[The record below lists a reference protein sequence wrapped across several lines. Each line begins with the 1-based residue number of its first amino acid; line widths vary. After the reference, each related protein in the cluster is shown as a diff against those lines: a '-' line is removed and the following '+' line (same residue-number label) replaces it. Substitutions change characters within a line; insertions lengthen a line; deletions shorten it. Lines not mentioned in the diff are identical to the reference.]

1 MIFTRGYLNLVCI
14 GFIGVLILDKQLDAL
29 LHQLTDV
36 EKVQQQTNTYVQDLP
51 DDTIDTS
58 HDDFIHL
65 NNRHFFRNND
75 IYVSKHNRYA
85 EYPLHTHQFLELN
98 YMYSGHCV
106 QHIDGKR
113 IELNAGDVVL
123 LNVGSSH
130 SLEALD
136 DDDIL
141 INILFRN
148 KSIHLDLLDKLYDS
162 DSVLFNFLMNTTTSN
177 QIEPLFIYFRKE
189 GNSDVTHIIDTILSE
204 YFFSRNFSNQIIS
217 SYLPILLITLVRDY
231 QSEIMNKSKQRLN
244 DPVMLTVLKDIE
256 KGYATVSLQ
265 SVAKELNYNR
275 YYLSNLIKKKT
286 GSTFTELLNQQKL
299 LQAQL
304 LITSTKLPISQ
315 IIRQVGFSNKNYFY
329 NKYQERYGHL
339 PTETRNHK

>member
-1 MIFTRGYLNLVCI
+1 M
-14 GFIGVLILDKQLDAL
+14 DDQLDQL
-29 LHQLTDV
+29 LHQLTGV
-36 EKVQQQTNTYVQDLP
+36 EKIQQQTHEYVQDLP

-58 HDDFIHL
+58 NDEYIHL
-65 NNRHFFRNND
+65 NNRHFFRNKD

-85 EYPLHTHQFLELN
+85 KYPLHTHQFLELN

-106 QHIDGKR
+106 QHIDGKEV
-113 IELNAGDVVL
+113 ILNTGDVVL
-123 LNVGSSH
+123 LNKGSSH
-130 SLEALD
+130 SLEALG

-162 DSVLFNFLMNTTTSN
+162 DSVLFNFLMNTTTRN
-177 QIEPLFIYFRKE
+177 QTEPLFILFKKH
-189 GNSDVTHIIDTILSE
+189 GNSDVTHIIDTVLSE
-204 YFFSRNFSNQIIS
+204 YFFSRKFSNQIIS

-231 QSEIMNKSKQRLN
+231 QSEIINKSKQRLN

-265 SVAKELNYNR
+265 SLAKELNYNR

-329 NKYQERYGHL
+329 SKYQEKYGHL
-339 PTETRNHK
+339 PTETRKSK

>member
-1 MIFTRGYLNLVCI
+1 M
-14 GFIGVLILDKQLDAL
+14 DDQLDQL
-29 LHQLTDV
+29 LHQLTGV
-36 EKVQQQTNTYVQDLP
+36 EKIQQQTHEYVQDLP

-58 HDDFIHL
+58 NDEYIHL
-65 NNRHFFRNND
+65 NNRHFFRNKD
-75 IYVSKHNRYA
+75 IYVGKHNRYA
-85 EYPLHTHQFLELN
+85 KYPLHTHQFLELN

-106 QHIDGKR
+106 QHIDGK
-113 IELNAGDVVL
+113 EVTLNTGDVVL
-123 LNVGSSH
+123 LNKGSSH
-130 SLEALD
+130 SLEALG

-162 DSVLFNFLMNTTTSN
+162 DSVLFNFLMNTTTRN
-177 QIEPLFIYFRKE
+177 QTEPLFILFKKH
-189 GNSDVTHIIDTILSE
+189 GNSDVTHIIDTVLSE
-204 YFFSRNFSNQIIS
+204 YFFSRKFSNQIIS

-231 QSEIMNKSKQRLN
+231 QSEIINKSKQRLN

-329 NKYQERYGHL
+329 SKYQEKYGHL
-339 PTETRNHK
+339 PTETRKSK

>member
-1 MIFTRGYLNLVCI
+1 MNKK
-14 GFIGVLILDKQLDAL
+14 LDTL
-29 LHQLTDV
+29 LHQLTSIEEIQKKTHQFVRDIP
-36 EKVQQQTNTYVQDLP
+36 E
-51 DDTIDTS
+51 DTIDKTDS
-58 HDDFIHL
+58 NDPMLL
-65 NNRHFFRNND
+65 NDRHFFKNKD

-85 EYPLHTHQFLELN
+85 KYPKHTHQFLELN
-98 YMYSGHCV
+98 YMYSGSCV
-106 QHIDGKR
+106 QHIDGKE
-113 IELNAGDVVL
+113 ITLNSGDVVL

-130 SLEALD
+130 SLEALG

-162 DSVLFNFLMNTTTSN
+162 DSVLFNFLMNTSTNDQTV
-177 QIEPLFIYFRKE
+177 PLYILFRKH
-189 GNSDVTHIIDTILSE
+189 GNKSAIQIIDTILDE
-204 YFFSRNFSNQIIS
+204 YFFSQKFSNQIIS

-231 QSEIMNKSKQRLN
+231 QSEIVNKSKQRLN
-244 DPVMLTVLKDIE
+244 DPVILTVLKDIE

-286 GSTFTELLNQQKL
+286 GKTFTELLNQQKL

-304 LITSTKLPISQ
+304 LITSTKVPISQ

-329 NKYQERYGHL
+329 SKYRQKYGQL
-339 PTETRNHK
+339 PTDVRNS

>member
-1 MIFTRGYLNLVCI
+1 M
-14 GFIGVLILDKQLDAL
+14 DDQLDQL

-36 EKVQQQTNTYVQDLP
+36 EKIQQQTHEYVQDLP

-58 HDDFIHL
+58 NDEYIHL
-65 NNRHFFRNND
+65 NNRHFFRNKD

-85 EYPLHTHQFLELN
+85 KYPLHTHQFLELN

-106 QHIDGKR
+106 QHIDGK
-113 IELNAGDVVL
+113 EVTLNTGDVVL
-123 LNVGSSH
+123 LNKGSSH
-130 SLEALD
+130 SLEALG

-162 DSVLFNFLMNTTTSN
+162 DSVLFNFLMNTTTRN
-177 QIEPLFIYFRKE
+177 QTEPLFILFKKH
-189 GNSDVTHIIDTILSE
+189 GNSDVTHIIDTVLSE
-204 YFFSRNFSNQIIS
+204 YFFSRKFSNQIIS

-231 QSEIMNKSKQRLN
+231 QSEIINKSKQRLN

-304 LITSTKLPISQ
+304 LITSTKVPISQ

-329 NKYQERYGHL
+329 SKYQEKYGHL
-339 PTETRNHK
+339 PTETRKSK

>member
-1 MIFTRGYLNLVCI
+1 M
-14 GFIGVLILDKQLDAL
+14 DKQLDTL
-29 LHQLTDV
+29 LRQLTSI
-36 EKVQQQTNTYVQDLP
+36 EKIQQQTHEFVQDLP
-51 DDTIDTS
+51 DDTIDS
-58 HDDFIHL
+58 SQSDSILL
-65 NNRHFFRNND
+65 NNRHFFRNKD

-85 EYPLHTHQFLELN
+85 PYPRHTHDFLELN
-98 YMYSGHCV
+98 YMYSGSCV
-106 QHIDGKR
+106 EHIDGTR
-113 IELNAGDVVL
+113 VELHTGDVVL
-123 LNVGSSH
+123 LNIGSSH
-130 SLEALD
+130 SLEALG

-162 DSVLFNFLMNTTTSN
+162 DSVLFNFLMNTTTRN
-177 QIEPLFIYFRKE
+177 QTEPLFIYFRKR

-204 YFFSRNFSNQIIS
+204 YYFSRKFSNQIIS

-256 KGYATVSLQ
+256 TDYATVSLQ
-265 SVAKELNYNR
+265 SVAKKLNYNR

-286 GSTFTELLNQQKL
+286 GKTFTELLNQQKL

-329 NKYQERYGHL
+329 NKYQQKYGHL
-339 PTETRNHK
+339 PTATRNQR

>member
-1 MIFTRGYLNLVCI
+1 MDKK
-14 GFIGVLILDKQLDAL
+14 LDTFLR
-29 LHQLTDV
+29 QLTSIEEIQKKTHQFVRDIP
-36 EKVQQQTNTYVQDLP
+36 E
-51 DDTIDTS
+51 DTIDRGDS
-58 HDDFIHL
+58 HNPILL
-65 NNRHFFRNND
+65 NDRHFFKNKD

-85 EYPLHTHQFLELN
+85 KYPLHKHQFLELN
-98 YMYSGHCV
+98 YMYSGKCV
-106 QHIDGKR
+106 QHIDGQR
-113 IELNAGDVVL
+113 VELNTGDVVL

-130 SLEALD
+130 SLEELG

-162 DSVLFNFLMNTTTSN
+162 DSILFNFLMNTATSDKTV
-177 QIEPLFIYFRKE
+177 PLFILFRRH
-189 GNSDVTHIIDTILSE
+189 GNHSAIHIIDTILDE
-204 YFFSRNFSNQIIS
+204 YFFSRKFSNQIIS

-231 QSEIMNKSKQRLN
+231 QSEIVNKSKQRLN
-244 DPVMLTVLKDIE
+244 DPVILTVLKDIE

-275 YYLSNLIKKKT
+275 YYLSNLIKEKT
-286 GSTFTELLNQQKL
+286 GKTFTELLNQQKL

-329 NKYQERYGHL
+329 SKYRQKYGQL
-339 PTETRNHK
+339 PTEIRKS

>member
-1 MIFTRGYLNLVCI
+1 M
-14 GFIGVLILDKQLDAL
+14 DQQLDAL
-29 LHQLTDV
+29 LHKLTSI
-36 EKVQQQTNTYVQDLP
+36 EAIQVQTHQFVQDLP
-51 DDTIDTS
+51 ADTIDERN
-58 HDDFIHL
+58 DEFISL
-65 NNRHFFRNND
+65 NNRHFFKNKD

-85 EYPLHTHQFLELN
+85 AYPEHTHQFLELN
-98 YMYSGHCV
+98 YMYAGHCV
-106 QHIDGKR
+106 QYIDGQKV
-113 IELNAGDVVL
+113 ELQAGDVVL

-130 SLEALD
+130 SLEALG

-162 DSVLFNFLMNTTTSN
+162 DSILFNFLMNTTTKS
-177 QIEPLFIYFRKE
+177 QTEPAYILFRKR
-189 GNSDVTHIIDTILSE
+189 GNSDVIRIIDTILSE
-204 YFFSRNFSNQIIS
+204 YYFSRNFSNQIIS
-217 SYLPILLITLVRDY
+217 SYLPILLISLVRDY

-244 DPVMLTVLKDIE
+244 DPVMLTVLKSIE
-256 KGYATVSLQ
+256 QNYATVSLQ

-286 GSTFTELLNQQKL
+286 GQTFTELLNQQKL

-329 NKYQERYGHL
+329 SKYQQKYGHL
-339 PTETRNHK
+339 PTKTRNQN